1 MADPIPTLTTL
12 ANVKKYLKLSA
23 VNADR
28 DTLLSTIICAIEQN
42 IKDFCNTDFLAD
54 ATDRTEYY
62 DGNGGDVLLVNH
74 YPIIS
79 ITSLHDDPYR
89 AFESNSEIRSTDY
102 VIYAKQGKIVL
113 TADPRL
119 ALTGSNFSVGKQN
132 IRIVYKTGYLTVPY
146 NVILAVWLW
155 CGIEFDKY
163 KDEMQ
168 GVVSRTV
175 GEKTTRLEITDIPK
189 DIYGLIIK
197 YRVPLVK

>member
-12 ANVKKYLKLSA
+12 ANVKKYLKISA
-23 VNADR
+23 TNADR
-28 DTLLSTIICAIEQN
+28 DTMLSTIICAIEQN

-54 ATDRTEYY
+54 ANDRTEYY
-62 DGNGGDVLLVNH
+62 DGDGSSVLLVNH

-102 VIYAKQGKIVL
+102 VIYEKQGKIVL

-132 IRIVYKTGYLTVPY
+132 IRIIYKTGYSVVPY
-146 NVILAVWLW
+146 NVVLAIWLW

-168 GVVSRTV
+168 GVILRTV
-175 GEKTTRLEITDIPK
+175 GDKTTRLEISTIPTDVLGMIS
-189 DIYGLIIK
+189 K
-197 YRVPLVK
+197 YRCPLVK